1 MELRLIETFVE
12 AARRQSFSAAAR
24 ALQISPAA
32 VSQNVRSLED
42 RLGARL
48 FTRTTRSVRLT
59 PEGQRYF
66 LRIEPAMQALGSAAD
81 ALAEERDEMQGW
93 VRISSTTAFGRSEVI
108 PLLDGYMREHPRVRV
123 DLSLSDQFVDLVSE
137 GFDFAVRG
145 GVLPVNDY
153 VSRQLL
159 PVTPLVV
166 ASPAYAQAVGLP
178 QRIEDIAQHRCV
190 AMRSNPT
197 QKVFAWEFKRGKLP
211 IQVEI
216 DACCIVNDPQGAA
229 LAAAAGIGL
238 AQVGS
243 NVVLPMIREGT
254 LVSALAQHASASRGI
269 YAVYPSRRY
278 LPKRVSRLIEF
289 MASRLAERADLVPH
303 SLGDPGRAAAS
314 T

>member
-24 ALQISPAA
+24 SLQISPGA
-32 VSQNVRSLED
+32 VSQNVKSLED

-66 LRIEPAMQALGSAAD
+66 QRIEPAMKALGSAAD

-108 PLLDGYMREHPRVRV
+108 PLVEAYMREYPRVRV
-123 DLSLSDQFVDLVSE
+123 DLSLSDQFVDLVTE

-153 VSRQLL
+153 VSRLLL

-166 ASPAYAQAVGLP
+166 ASPAYAKVVGLP
-178 QRIEDIAQHRCV
+178 QRIDDIGNHRCV

-197 QKVFAWEFKRGKLP
+197 QKVFGWEFKRGKLP
-211 IQVEI
+211 IQVDI
-216 DACCIVNDPQGAA
+216 DACFIVNDPQAA
-229 LAAAAGIGL
+229 ADAAAAGIGL

-243 NVVLPMIREGT
+243 NVVLPMVRASS
-254 LVSALAQHASASRGI
+254 LVVALQQHATASRGI
-269 YAVYPSRRY
+269 YAVYPTRRY

-289 MASRLAERADLVPH
+289 MATRLAERADLIPVQQ
-303 SLGDPGRAAAS
+303 GRRAGLP
-314 T
+314 

>member
-24 ALQISPAA
+24 TLQISPAA
-32 VSQNVRSLED
+32 VSQNIKSLED

-66 LRIEPAMQALGSAAD
+66 QRIEPAMQALGSAAD

-108 PLLDGYMREHPRVRV
+108 PLVEAYMREHPRVLV
-123 DLSLSDQFVDLVSE
+123 DLSLSDQFVDLVAE
-137 GFDFAVRG
+137 GYDFAVRG

-153 VSRQLL
+153 VSRLLL

-166 ASPAYAQAVGLP
+166 ASPSYAKVVDLP
-178 QRIEDIAQHRCV
+178 QRIEDIANHRCV

-197 QKVFAWEFKRGKLP
+197 QKVFAWEFQRGRLP
-211 IQVEI
+211 IQVDI
-216 DACCIVNDPQGAA
+216 DACFVVNDPQAA
-229 LAAAAGIGL
+229 ADAAAAGIGL

-243 NVVLPMIREGT
+243 NVVLPMVRSQRLI
-254 LVSALAQHASASRGI
+254 VALQQHATASRGI
-269 YAVYPSRRY
+269 YAVYPTRRY
-278 LPKRVSRLIEF
+278 LPKRVSRLIDF
-289 MASRLAERADLVPH
+289 MATRLAERADLIPEPRG
-303 SLGDPGRAAAS
+303 S
-314 T
+314 

>member
-24 ALQISPAA
+24 TLQISPGA
-32 VSQNVRSLED
+32 VSQNVKSLED

-59 PEGQRYF
+59 PEGLRYF
-66 LRIEPAMQALGSAAD
+66 QRIEPAMQALGSAAD

-93 VRISSTTAFGRSEVI
+93 VRISSTTAFGRREVI
-108 PLLDGYMREHPRVRV
+108 PLVDAYMREHPRVRV
-123 DLSLSDQFVDLVSE
+123 DLSLSDQFVDLVTE

-153 VSRQLL
+153 VSRLLL
-159 PVTPLVV
+159 PITPLVV
-166 ASPAYAQAVGLP
+166 ASPSYAKAVGLP
-178 QRIEDIAQHRCV
+178 ERIEDIAAHRCV

-211 IQVEI
+211 IQVDI
-216 DACCIVNDPQGAA
+216 DACFIVNDPEAAA

-243 NVVLPMIREGT
+243 NVVLPMIEAGA
-254 LVSALAQHASASRGI
+254 LVPALRRHAFASRGI

-278 LPKRVSRLIEF
+278 LPRRVSRLIEF
-289 MASRLAERADLVPH
+289 MAQRLGKRADLV
-303 SLGDPGRAAAS
+303 A
-314 T
+314 